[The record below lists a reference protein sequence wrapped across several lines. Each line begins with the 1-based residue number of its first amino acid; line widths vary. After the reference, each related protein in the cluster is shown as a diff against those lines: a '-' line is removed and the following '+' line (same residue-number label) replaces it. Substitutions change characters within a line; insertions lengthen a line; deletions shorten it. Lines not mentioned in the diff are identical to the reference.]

1 MIDLHI
7 AAAADIC
14 LHANVWMINCLG
26 RSMLKDSVQMWR
38 RSDISGLELMRATF
52 IRQRFARHAHER
64 FAVGVI
70 EAGALGFYY
79 RGESVV
85 APAGAINLANPDE
98 PHTGHAAAQQ
108 GWTYRMFYFDAEHLR
123 DAVAQMADRPC
134 AVPRFA
140 TGVIHDDGLAYQV
153 RSLHQ
158 ALEQDGASRL
168 EMQSRFMAMLVALI
182 QRHSDARPYQCPI
195 GREPRAVQRAREYIH
210 THYSDD
216 VSIDCL
222 ASIAGL
228 SPYHFMRVFSR
239 NVGLPPH
246 TYLIQT
252 RVRQARAMLQ
262 AGQRPA
268 AAAHATG
275 FCDQSHFTRHFKRL
289 TGMTPGKYRRIV
301 QETR

>member
-1 MIDLHI
+1 
-7 AAAADIC
+7 
-14 LHANVWMINCLG
+14 
-26 RSMLKDSVQMWR
+26 MW
-38 RSDISGLELMRATF
+38 ATY
-52 IRQRFARHAHER
+52 IRQRFTRHAHER

-98 PHTGHAAAQQ
+98 PHTGHAAAPQ

-123 DAVAQMADRPC
+123 DAVVQMADRPC

-140 TGVIHDDGLAYQV
+140 AGVIHDDGLACQI

-158 ALEQDGASRL
+158 ALEQNGASRL
-168 EMQSRFMAMLVALI
+168 EMRSRFMAMLVTMI
-182 QRHSDARPYQCPI
+182 QRHSDAPPYQRPI
-195 GREPRAVQRAREYIH
+195 GREPRAVRRTREYIH
-210 THYSDD
+210 AHYSED

-222 ASIAGL
+222 ASIACL
-228 SPYHFMRVFSR
+228 SPYHFMRVFTR

-246 TYLIQT
+246 TYLLQT

-262 AGQRPA
+262 VGQSPA
-268 AAAHATG
+268 AAAQAAG
-275 FCDQSHFTRHFKRL
+275 FFDQSHFTRHFKCL

>member
-1 MIDLHI
+1 MFSGVMWRGVVMVSRDKEVI
-7 AAAADIC
+7 
-14 LHANVWMINCLG
+14 NVWRHPAIA
-26 RSMLKDSVQMWR
+26 
-38 RSDISGLELMRATF
+38 GLELMRATY
-52 IRQRFARHAHER
+52 IRQRFTRHAHER

-70 EAGALGFYY
+70 EAGALGFHY

-123 DAVAQMADRPC
+123 DAVAQMADRPR

-140 TGVIHDDGLAYQV
+140 AGVIHDDGLAYQI

-158 ALEQDGASRL
+158 ALEQDVASRL
-168 EMQSRFMAMLVALI
+168 EMQSWFMAMLVALI
-182 QRHSDARPYQCPI
+182 QRHSDTRPYQRPV
-195 GREPRAVQRAREYIH
+195 GQEPRAVQRTREFIH
-210 THYSDD
+210 THYADD
-216 VSIDCL
+216 VSMDQL
-222 ASIAGL
+222 ASIACL
-228 SPYHFMRVFSR
+228 SPYHFMRVFTR

-252 RVRQARAMLQ
+252 RVRQARAMLN

-268 AAAHATG
+268 AAAQAAG
-275 FCDQSHFTRHFKRL
+275 FFDQSHFTRHFKRL

-301 QETR
+301 QESP